1 MTTND
6 PQAGYVA
13 EQREPGEALDIT
25 ILRATET
32 YKIEGE
38 LGVKYPVPLW
48 RDIMAIIN
56 AMLTSGELMVCKT
69 VKRSDVKWN
78 TPNMDMEVMPC
89 CGRSYD
95 VGDALLPGEFCRCG
109 ARIIE

>member
-1 MTTND
+1 MNTND

-13 EQREPGEALDIT
+13 EQREPPEALAIT
-25 ILRATET
+25 ILRAIET

-38 LGVKYPVPLW
+38 CGVKYPVPLW

-56 AMLTSGELMVCKT
+56 AKITSGELIVVKT
-69 VKRSDVKWN
+69 ATLIPGKYGGVECSQ
-78 TPNMDMEVMPC
+78 
-89 CGRSYD
+89 CGRDYPNPGVDPNSLN
-95 VGDALLPGEFCRCG
+95 VGEFCRCG